1 MTEEELRKEATST
14 LEWEC
19 APMIDRPFF
28 VHAYIRGALPRERR
42 IEELLAL
49 IQAERKRQALCDDI
63 HLRKIAELTREN
75 AELKTEKIPQLERKI
90 ASIRGAHS
98 VDCKKLNART
108 EQVERLK
115 KENAELKKKN
125 LATQDAV
132 TMQMYTN
139 KANKEI
145 ADKQLTK
152 AKKIIESLLPFEHV
166 IDPYALTSDIEE
178 NRKRFHEPF
187 RKAEQFLKEVSE

>member
-1 MTEEELRKEATST
+1 MTKEACEIETSKAIM
-14 LEWEC
+14 E
-19 APMIDRPFF
+19 MRN
-28 VHAYIRGALPRERR
+28 H
-42 IEELLAL
+42 
-49 IQAERKRQALCDDI
+49 
-63 HLRKIAELTREN
+63 IAELEKEN
-75 AELKTEKIPQLERKI
+75 AELKTKKIPQLERKI

-98 VDCKKLNART
+98 VDCKKLNARL

-145 ADKQLTK
+145 ADRRLTE
-152 AKKIIESLLPFEHV
+152 AKKVMRNLLYVYQLGKNELATAR
-166 IDPYALTSDIEE
+166 IMAD
-178 NRKRFHEPF
+178 
-187 RKAEQFLKEVSE
+187 AEKFLKEELDD